1 MSKRSP
7 KQINSDK
14 KMQKYAQD
22 IVTKHGRRIMVFSI
36 RGSQVNVS
44 GEKETVNILETFPD
58 ITVKELID
66 KMKSLGEASGDQSFE
81 FVDCLSSANDPVL
94 PPMTV
99 AFCGPSWDNA
109 TARKQLT
116 EYFCILGY
124 GKTNGSKSFKK
135 EEDQPVWWPDSLS
148 WQSFAHPGKA
158 KTPQINRILTS
169 MFEYYGL
176 DINTY
181 HLEGTESSD
190 ARPRRRRNRSRV
202 VSNNFVQSDNEEEQE
217 VRTNNTE
224 NNDNEE
230 VAQDPQYQLPFPSD
244 QYDTQPL
251 VEHHDTHP
259 LVDPHAAQ
267 PSNQQ
272 QHDTH
277 HQTYSNNSYSQ
288 YGYNNYNE
296 QYGYYNYGY
305 DQNQH
310 YDYYSEYNSLFGHNP
325 PVAQPQENF
334 HSPPSNE
341 QSVAGAIMEA
351 MTYQEL

>member
-1 MSKRSP
+1 
-7 KQINSDK
+7 
-14 KMQKYAQD
+14 MQKYAQD

-124 GKTNGSKSFKK
+124 GKANGSKSFKK

-176 DINTY
+176 DINTH
-181 HLEGTESSD
+181 HLEESVTSD
-190 ARPRRRRNRSRV
+190 ARPRRRNRNRSRV
-202 VSNNFVQSDNEEEQE
+202 ASSSSFIQSDNEEEAE
-217 VRTNNTE
+217 VRTGNTDTGE
-224 NNDNEE
+224 L
-230 VAQDPQYQLPFPSD
+230 AQDPQYELPLPTE
-244 QYDTQPL
+244 QYDTHPL

-259 LVDPHAAQ
+259 LVEQQAAH
-267 PSNQQ
+267 Q
-272 QHDTH
+272 QHTH
-277 HQTYSNNSYSQ
+277 VQHQHYQASNNYYEQ
-288 YGYNNYNE
+288 YGFNYNE
-296 QYGYYNYGY
+296 QYEHYNYGY

-310 YDYYSEYNSLFGHNP
+310 YDYNSEYNSLFGHHP
-325 PVAQPQENF
+325 PAAQPQGNL
-334 HSPPSNE
+334 PSVNNE
-341 QSVAGAIMEA
+341 QSLSGAIMEA
-351 MTYQEL
+351 MSYQEL